1 MSSERVPE
9 NGSKPVE
16 AAGQQVKNTEV
27 FGASSTDESAATAQ
41 FSDTR
46 PYIGGQ
52 AVIEGVMMRSPRAY
66 AVVLRRKDGTLQARW
81 KPMPAREGGWKAW
94 PIARGIVS
102 LVESIKLGGEAL
114 RYSAEAFEHDNRAEG
129 EAEAPK
135 EEGGMGKLVML
146 LPLVVLVA
154 APQAGAE
161 GVQRLLHLN
170 LPMQSAG
177 FQVLTGVLKLALV
190 LGYLAL
196 MRRIPEIKRVFEYHG
211 AEHKTI
217 TTYEA
222 EKGLTVQHARSF
234 TTLHARCGTTFL
246 VLVVMVS
253 IVVFGLIG
261 ASLLPSIATGN
272 KLLDNVVFFLIKLP
286 AMPFVAALAFEIQR
300 VIARYCQ
307 VGPLKFLSW
316 PGFAVQKI
324 TTAEPDDAQLE
335 IALASLGLALAYEEG
350 RLPPATPYELSF
362 ASYEA
367 FVAAHGVQ
375 PNSV

>member
-1 MSSERVPE
+1 
-9 NGSKPVE
+9 
-16 AAGQQVKNTEV
+16 
-27 FGASSTDESAATAQ
+27 
-41 FSDTR
+41 
-46 PYIGGQ
+46 
-52 AVIEGVMMRSPRAY
+52 MRSPRAY

-114 RYSAEAFEHDNRAEG
+114 RYSAEAFELDNREEG
-129 EAEAPK
+129 SVEGAPK
-135 EEGGMGKLVML
+135 EEGGMGKLIML
-146 LPLVVLVA
+146 LPLVILVA

-161 GVQRLLHLN
+161 GFQRLLHLN

-190 LGYLAL
+190 LGYLSL
-196 MRRIPEIKRVFEYHG
+196 MRRIPEIKRVFRYHG

-222 EKGLTVQHARSF
+222 QTELTVQRARSF

-272 KLLDNVVFFLIKLP
+272 KLLDNVVFFFLKLP
-286 AMPFVAALAFEIQR
+286 AMPFIAALAFEIQR

-335 IALASLGLALAYEEG
+335 VALASLGLALAYEEG
-350 RLPPATPYELSF
+350 RLPPTTPYELSF

-367 FVAAHGVQ
+367 FVAAHGTQ
-375 PNSV
+375 PISV

>member
-1 MSSERVPE
+1 
-9 NGSKPVE
+9 
-16 AAGQQVKNTEV
+16 
-27 FGASSTDESAATAQ
+27 
-41 FSDTR
+41 
-46 PYIGGQ
+46 
-52 AVIEGVMMRSPRAY
+52 MMRSPRAY

-102 LVESIKLGGEAL
+102 LVESLKLGGDAL
-114 RYSAEAFEHDNRAEG
+114 RYSG
-129 EAEAPK
+129 EAYERDHAP
-135 EEGGMGKLVML
+135 EGAVAQASDEGGLGRWVML
-146 LPLVVLVA
+146 LPLLVLVA

-161 GVQRLLHLN
+161 GLQRLFHLN

-177 FQVLTGVLKLALV
+177 FQVLTGVLKLVLV
-190 LGYLAL
+190 LGYLSL
-196 MRRIPEIKRVFEYHG
+196 MRRVPEIKRVFGYHG

-222 EKGLTVQHARSF
+222 ERALTVENARTF

-246 VLVVMVS
+246 VLVVLVS

-261 ASLLPSIATGN
+261 ASLLPTIATGH
-272 KLLDNVVFFLIKLP
+272 KLLDNVVFFFLKLP
-286 AMPFVAALAFEIQR
+286 AMPLIAAMAFEIQR

-307 VGPLKFLSW
+307 VGPLRFLSW

-335 IALASLGLALAYEEG
+335 VALAALGLTLAYEEN
-350 RLPPATPYELSF
+350 RLPGNTPLELSF

-367 FVAAHGVQ
+367 FLAAHGEPLGQV
-375 PNSV
+375 